1 MSKLIDLMFTADIK
15 LKYTLMSKLIYLIV
29 YSRHQIKVY
38 TDVQN
43 NRPHVYSRHQIK
55 VYTDVQTNRPHCL
68 QQTSN

>member
-1 MSKLIDLMFTADIK
+1 MSKLID
-15 LKYTLMSKLIYLIV
+15 LIV

-38 TDVQN
+38 TDVQT